1 MKNRISKI
9 LIGLIAIF
17 MTASCEKE
25 WLDVSNSAQI
35 EAEEQFESPQGFKDA
50 LMGVYMGMAS
60 PELYAKDMTWNL
72 VDLLSQ
78 QYATLPDLAI
88 YSDVQ
93 QFKYRSVT
101 STDQID
107 ALWINSYN
115 VIANINI
122 ILEYLESNGDILDPV
137 DYAIIKGELLGLR
150 AFLHFDMMR
159 LYGYG
164 NLADRNVSGELAIPY
179 VTEFT
184 KEVTPQKTYAE
195 TFELLENDISQALEL
210 LKMDPIYNGTES
222 TGEFYETGAQEFYDM
237 RRLRMNYYA
246 VKGLEARV
254 HLWQGTP
261 EDLEKAQAA
270 AEEVIFESPFELI
283 NSATYPVSADPIFLP
298 EMIFG
303 LNVTGFTDIVNPYHE
318 YNQATD
324 YNVLYLTQ
332 SSAAEIFE
340 TDSINIG
347 VADVRFNT
355 LLEAKSDGGLISVKL
370 VQGDLLYYDTM
381 PLITLPE
388 MYYIA
393 AEAYLESN
401 NLAKAIEYLNT
412 VRSSRGIIAEIP
424 ETADKGTVA
433 EELFKEYR
441 KEFVSEGQL
450 FYFYKRLGLE
460 TIPGLS
466 ETITLDDDI
475 YVLPYPDNEIQ
486 FGNR

>member
-9 LIGLIAIF
+9 LIGVIAIF

-25 WLDVSNSAQI
+25 WLNVSTSAQI
-35 EAEEQFESPQGFKDA
+35 EAEEQFESPQGFRDA
-50 LMGVYMGMAS
+50 LIGVYIEMAS
-60 PELYAKDMTWNL
+60 PELYARDMTWNL

-78 QYATLPDLAI
+78 QYAALPTEALYDG
-88 YSDVQ
+88 VQ
-93 QFKYRSVT
+93 QFQYRT
-101 STDQID
+101 TRSTDQID

-115 VIANINI
+115 VIANVNI
-122 ILEYLESNGDILDPV
+122 ILEYLEASQAVLEPV
-137 DYAIIKGELLGLR
+137 DYSIIKGELLGLR
-150 AFLHFDMMR
+150 AFLHFDLMR

-164 NLADRNVSGELAIPY
+164 DLADRNVSGELAIPY

-184 KEVTPQKTYAE
+184 KEVTPQRTYAE
-195 TFELLENDISQALEL
+195 TFELLENDIAEALEL
-210 LKMDPIYNGTES
+210 LKMDPIYSGDA
-222 TGEFYETGAQEFYDM
+222 GPGDFYETGAQEFYDN

-246 VKGLEARV
+246 IKGLEARV

-261 EDLEKAQAA
+261 EDLEKARAV

-283 NSATYPVSADPIFLP
+283 NSATYPVSADPIFFP

-303 LNVTGFTDIVNPYHE
+303 LNVTAFADIVNPYHE

-332 SSAAEIFE
+332 NSAAEIFE

-355 LLEAKSDGGLISVKL
+355 LLEAKSGGGLVSVKL

-381 PLITLPE
+381 PLLTLPE
-388 MYYIA
+388 MYYTA
-393 AEAYLESN
+393 AEAYLEN
-401 NLAKAIEYLNT
+401 NNVVKAIEYLNT
-412 VRSSRGIIAEIP
+412 VRSSRGIISEIP
-424 ETADKGTVA
+424 VTADKEAVA

-441 KEFVSEGQL
+441 KEFISEGQL
-450 FYFYKRLGLE
+450 FFYYKRLGRE
-460 TIPGLS
+460 TIPELS
-466 ETITLDDDI
+466 ETVTLDDDI
-475 YVLPYPDNEIQ
+475 YVLPYPDNEVQ